1 MKKKAVRLYSNKIS
15 IMFFGTF
22 SPFFIMKFERKNLI
36 FSIEKFSFENF
47 LISFENFFFS
57 VIFLFSILNKKISF
71 SFSQESQCKK
81 QIKSKVF
88 SAKNLKFS
96 NDFFSFN
103 VDNKIILKFLFKK
116 LLMNFLLFFY

>member
-1 MKKKAVRLYSNKIS
+1 MKKNAVRLYSNKIS

-36 FSIEKFSFENF
+36 FSNEKNLFLISSENF

-57 VIFLFSILNKKISF
+57 VISLFSILNKKISF

-103 VDNKIILKFLFKK
+103 VDNKIILKFK
-116 LLMNFLLFFY
+116 

>member
-36 FSIEKFSFENF
+36 FSNEKNLFLISSENF
-47 LISFENFFFS
+47 LISM
-57 VIFLFSILNKKISF
+57 IFLFSILNKIISF
-71 SFSQESQCKK
+71 SYLFSHSLESQCKK
-81 QIKSKVF
+81 EIKSKVF

-103 VDNKIILKFLFKK
+103 VDNKIILKFK
-116 LLMNFLLFFY
+116 